1 MGTMTHFI
9 TQLTLAFVPLFF
21 AMNVIGVVP
30 IFLNLTED
38 LSPQEKSNLT
48 RNACFAVLGVSV
60 LFVFAGAAIFAAMGI
75 TADDFRV
82 GGGIIILIIAIVDL
96 VFKQEKSRRDP
107 SATVDAS
114 GLGIVPV
121 GIPLIVGPAALTT
134 MLMLVDK
141 YGYFMTI
148 VVLALNLAAVY
159 AIFTKSYLIVRVLRP
174 GGIKVFSKVASLF
187 LAAIAV
193 MMIRVGIVNI
203 ISHSRLM

>member
-1 MGTMTHFI
+1 MDSFIVLRHFF
-9 TQLTLAFVPLFF
+9 TELTLAFAPLFF

-30 IFLNLTED
+30 IFLNITED
-38 LSPQEKSNLT
+38 LTAQERAQLV

-60 LFVFAGAAIFAAMGI
+60 IFIFAGSALFAAMGI

-82 GGGIIILIIAIVDL
+82 GGGIIILIISIVDL
-96 VFKQEKSRRDP
+96 VFKAEKSRRDP
-107 SATVDAS
+107 SVDVG
-114 GLGIVPV
+114 GLGVVPV

-148 VVLALNLAAVY
+148 TVLALNLAVVY
-159 AIFTKSYLIVRVLRP
+159 GIFSKSYLIVRVLRP
-174 GGIKVFSKVASLF
+174 GGIKVFSKIAALF

-193 MMIRVGIVNI
+193 MMIRVGIENI
-203 ISHSRLM
+203 ISRS

>member
-1 MGTMTHFI
+1 MENF
-9 TQLTLAFVPLFF
+9 LTLNHFVGDLSLAFAPLFF

-30 IFLNLTED
+30 IYLQITED
-38 LSPQEKSNLT
+38 LNAQERTLLT

-60 LFVFAGAAIFAAMGI
+60 IFIFAGSTLFSAMGV
-75 TADDFRV
+75 TPDDFRV
-82 GGGIIILIIAIVDL
+82 GGGIIILIISIVDL
-96 VFKQEKSRRDP
+96 IFKSEKSRRDP
-107 SATVDAS
+107 SVDVG
-114 GLGIVPV
+114 GLGVVPV

-148 VVLALNLAAVY
+148 TVLILNLALVY
-159 AIFTKSYLIVRVLRP
+159 GIFSKSYLIVRVLRP
-174 GGIKVFSKVASLF
+174 GGIKVFSKIASLF

-203 ISHSRLM
+203 IARV

>member
-1 MGTMTHFI
+1 MDDFGFLNYVSE
-9 TQLTLAFVPLFF
+9 LTLAFAPLFF

-30 IFLNLTED
+30 IYLNLTEELD
-38 LSPQEKSNLT
+38 AVERAQLT

-60 LFVFAGAAIFAAMGI
+60 LFIFSGRALFSAMGI
-75 TADDFRV
+75 TPDDFRV
-82 GGGIIILIIAIVDL
+82 GGGIIILVIAIVDL
-96 VFKQEKSRRDP
+96 VFKTDKSRRDP
-107 SATVDAS
+107 GQDVG

-148 VVLALNLAAVY
+148 LVLVINLAIVY
-159 AIFTKSYLIVRVLRP
+159 GVFSRSYLIVRVLRP
-174 GGIKVFSKVASLF
+174 GGIKVFSKIASLF

-203 ISHSRLM
+203 ISLS

>member
-1 MGTMTHFI
+1 MSQLSIFI
-9 TQLTLAFVPLFF
+9 ADITLAFAPLFF

-30 IFLNLTED
+30 IFLNITED
-38 LSPQEKSNLT
+38 LNPHERANLT

-60 LFVFAGAAIFAAMGI
+60 LFIFAGTALFSAMGI
-75 TADDFRV
+75 TPDDFRV
-82 GGGIIILIIAIVDL
+82 GGGIILLVISIVDL
-96 VFKQEKSRRDP
+96 VFKQEKNRRDP
-107 SATVDAS
+107 SQDIGA
-114 GLGIVPV
+114 LGIVPV

-148 VVLALNLAAVY
+148 VVLALNLAIVY
-159 AIFTKSYLIVRVLRP
+159 GIFSKSYLVVRVLRP
-174 GGIKVFSKVASLF
+174 GGIKVFSKIASLF

-203 ISHSRLM
+203 IALA